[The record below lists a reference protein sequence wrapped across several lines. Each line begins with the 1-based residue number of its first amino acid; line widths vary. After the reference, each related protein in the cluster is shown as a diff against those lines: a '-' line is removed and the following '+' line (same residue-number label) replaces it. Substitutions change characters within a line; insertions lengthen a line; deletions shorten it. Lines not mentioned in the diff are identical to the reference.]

1 MREVLDFAIEVSKPG
16 QGNLVIKE
24 VTTPREFR
32 DFIDFPYR
40 LYRGNPYYVPPLKAD
55 ERITLQQATNPA
67 FDHCESRYWLACR
80 DRKVV
85 GRIAGIINHSFVRLW
100 EKKYARFGW
109 FDFEEDETIALAL
122 LRQVEQWAVKKGMDA
137 VHGPMGFTNF
147 DPAGV
152 LVEGYDQLATLA
164 EQYNYPYY
172 PDCVEKAGYLKEVDW
187 VEYKICI
194 PKEVPK
200 KIAQA
205 ALIVK
210 RRHKLSIVN
219 LKDANDI
226 MSYSRSIF
234 ELVNTCYGHLHGV
247 VPLSDR
253 QIHYYVERYLSFI
266 RKDFVSLVVDQEGTL
281 IAVGITMPS
290 LSKALQ
296 KAKGTL
302 LPFGIFH
309 IMTALRKN
317 NMAEL
322 CLVAIRPDYQGK
334 GVNAL
339 LMEEINKAYIRNDIL
354 MAEANPELESNK
366 RVQSLWT
373 HYETRQHKRRRCYLK
388 SLLSD

>member
-1 MREVLDFAIEVSKPG
+1 MGEVQDFAVEVRRPG
-16 QGNLVIKE
+16 QGNLAIKE
-24 VTTPREFR
+24 VNTSGALR

-40 LYRGNPYYVPPLKAD
+40 LYRGNPYYVPPLKTD
-55 ERITLQQATNPA
+55 EKITLQQTTNPA

-80 DRKVV
+80 DGKVV
-85 GRIAGIINHSFVRLW
+85 GRIAGIVNHSFVRLW
-100 EKKYARFGW
+100 KKKYARFGW

-122 LRQVEQWAVKKGMDA
+122 LRQVEQWAVEQGMDA

-164 EQYNYPYY
+164 ELYNYPYY
-172 PDCVEKAGYLKEVDW
+172 PTCLEAAGYLKEVDW
-187 VEYKICI
+187 VEYKICV
-194 PKEVPK
+194 PQEVPK
-200 KIAQA
+200 KIAQVA
-205 ALIVK
+205 SIVK
-210 RRHKLSIVN
+210 RRYKLSIVN
-219 LKDANDI
+219 LNNANDI
-226 MSYSRSIF
+226 ARYSRSIF
-234 ELVNTCYGHLHGV
+234 ELVNRCYGHLHGV
-247 VPLSDR
+247 VPLTDR

-266 RKDFVSLVVDQEGTL
+266 RKDFVSLVVDQEGKL

-296 KAKGTL
+296 KANGTL

-339 LMEEINKAYIRNDIL
+339 LMEEINKAYIRNNIL
-354 MAEANPELESNK
+354 VAEANPELESNK

-388 SLLSD
+388 YLS